1 MWGCWRR
8 ERCSAG
14 TQHLP
19 RGEREGEK
27 SPPTAG
33 DATVPCPPPRGK
45 KEDPNPAHAVVQVPG
60 GRSGAGL
67 RHGVV
72 GPGDRLCVGD
82 SGRLSLEDSEWWRPE
97 EKLRL
102 VCSTVDCLEIFLK
115 RDFLLGR
122 KRTGRSVTNWGGEG
136 GTLGA
141 LEMLLPA
148 LFKACRPKSGGVV
161 LLHLHL
167 VFQLQ
172 DTGTERAIL
181 SPPGL
186 FSPVLAVPFPAL
198 LAPSGHPC
206 LGAVF
211 PGRANFDGGVLQ
223 GSGPQGYFIA
233 TLRVGKGSLQHAG
246 PKHQGLT
253 PKSCLQGS
261 REPHI
266 SQTSPLTPPE
276 AKPSALL
283 RFTSICWVAAPWC
296 RRLCCSTVRFRDS
309 HAPKGQG

>member
-1 MWGCWRR
+1 M
-8 ERCSAG
+8 
-14 TQHLP
+14 
-19 RGEREGEK
+19 
-27 SPPTAG
+27 PPSLS
-33 DATVPCPPPRGK
+33 PPRGK

-67 RHGVV
+67 RQGVV

-122 KRTGRSVTNWGGEG
+122 KRTGRSVTNEG
-136 GTLGA
+136 GRG
-141 LEMLLPA
+141 LEPLLPA

-161 LLHLHL
+161 LLHLHPMVL
-167 VFQLQ
+167 EKQSIHAGGVPAPGHRDQ
-172 DTGTERAIL
+172 TGHFI
-181 SPPGL
+181 PPCL

-261 REPHI
+261 RKPHI
-266 SQTSPLTPPE
+266 SQTSPPTPPE
-276 AKPSALL
+276 AKPCALL
-283 RFTSICWVAAPWC
+283 RFTSICWVAAP
-296 RRLCCSTVRFRDS
+296 RRLRLRCSTIRLRDS